1 MTETPGMSPF
11 ASVQRPRPL
20 PVLVLADV
28 SGSMGQD
35 GKIQAL
41 NNSVARMIRVFAAE
55 QSPHGQ
61 ITVGMIT
68 FGNSQAQ
75 VHQPVIPATELSWA
89 GLSPAGNTP
98 MGQAFGLA
106 QTLLDD
112 EQAVPSESY
121 KPVLVLVSD
130 GMPTDS
136 WETPLRDLCESK
148 RGAKALRL
156 AVAVGADVGSKAHH
170 VLEQFITPGY
180 RVYPADEAEGL
191 RHFLQWVTF
200 SVTASVRSGRPGDP
214 GAFDPAELYDL
225 TD

>member
-1 MTETPGMSPF
+1 MAETQGTSLF
-11 ASVQRPRPL
+11 ASVQRPRSL

-41 NNSVARMIRVFAAE
+41 NDSVSKMIRAFATE
-55 QSPHGQ
+55 QSPHGE
-61 ITVGMIT
+61 ITVGVIT
-68 FGNSQAQ
+68 FGNGRAQ
-75 VHQPVIPATELSWA
+75 VHQPVTPAAELSWTELA
-89 GLSPAGNTP
+89 PAGNTP
-98 MGQAFGLA
+98 MGQAFELA
-106 QTLLDD
+106 RTLLDH
-112 EQAVPSESY
+112 EETVPRESY
-121 KPVLVLVSD
+121 QPVLVLVSD
-130 GMPTDS
+130 GMPNDE
-136 WETPLRDLCESK
+136 WETPLEALCESQ

-156 AVAVGADVGSKAHH
+156 AVAVGADVGSKAHR
-170 VLEQFITPGY
+170 VLEKFVTPGY